1 MSDAEWNAS
10 EKNREGCI
18 NYTVQNKRKR
28 RGKLS
33 YSLWCQKYQYWQQFP
48 SMFRWGG
55 KCHRENYHGNGPCWF
70 TLRAFARLVAKARIT
85 YTCICSSTE
94 VHGLG
99 RSFSSY
105 VQMQREENQAQE
117 AAGGLETEGAAYIDA
132 FLAFAANTRSVQFY
146 CCSQR

>member
-1 MSDAEWNAS
+1 MKRARKEQRGVYQLHCP
-10 EKNREGCI
+10 KQKKKEGETELHCL
-18 NYTVQNKRKR
+18 V
-28 RGKLS
+28 
-33 YSLWCQKYQYWQQFP
+33 LWCQKYQYWQQFP

-99 RSFSSY
+99 WSFSSY
-105 VQMQREENQAQE
+105 MQMQREENQAQE